1 MYKVI
6 NTYKSQD
13 LDKLLEWAK
22 IELRKGREI
31 RISESKSFK
40 YYILEIFEEV

>member
-22 IELRKGREI
+22 IEVIKGRNI
-31 RISESKSFK
+31 TISESKSFK